1 MFVIVYI
8 FEKCFKMYEKANQ
21 TQFHFEI
28 RQFSPTHPPH
38 FSVKHIRPHVIF
50 FFENRSFH
58 QDRPTEISSKNIR
71 GHVIFSFENRALHQD
86 RPPES
91 FFNMSLSFL
100 NDFST
105 YRCAQREHFF
115 KISFNSLNNFFNI

>member
-1 MFVIVYI
+1 MKMFVIVYI

-58 QDRPTEISSKNIR
+58 QDRPQKFHVKICENIR
-71 GHVIFSFENRALHQD
+71 PQVILLFENRLFHQD
-86 RPPES
+86 R
-91 FFNMSLSFL
+91 
-100 NDFST
+100 
-105 YRCAQREHFF
+105 AQKFHEQILDRT
-115 KISFNSLNNFFNI
+115 